1 MKVLVYG
8 DISLNIL
15 DGSSIWMLS
24 VTTAM
29 SDSVDQVDVL
39 LKEQLYTAKLSHQLE
54 HLRNIR
60 LLSVRDDSS
69 LSVDSSADKEAL
81 QPAQAAERIEELD
94 EREHYDVIFVRGR
107 RSAAAVSTRP
117 KIAGRTWAYITD
129 LPYPPT
135 EANASER
142 EEVSR
147 IASKVSRM
155 VAQTE
160 EARSYIESIAPAA
173 AGATLL
179 MPPIIPGRQK
189 SAPEAHISD
198 GVIRI
203 CYAGKFAEAWMTR
216 ELLELPT
223 ALSRLGIKSE
233 LWMIGDKFQGSIS
246 QPDWPDHMRAELAA
260 ADADETSGVKYLG
273 ALSRS
278 EAIEM
283 MSRCNFGVSWR
294 SDELDSSLELSTKVL
309 EYLSAGIMPLVN
321 NSRANRELLGTTYD
335 GFIGSGSKVDDLAN
349 LVLRLWSTAGG
360 NAQFSSEII
369 DKYTVVAAAERLTHQ
384 LEPIRSNVC
393 VPKDD
398 PIRITFAYHDSKFL
412 GDIRRGFAADQSFEI
427 SDDIWRTLHAN
438 DLQKSEDALTRSDV
452 IFCEWA
458 GPNLAWYSSR
468 KRIGQALVCRFH
480 GFEINGPWMKNV
492 DFDAVDHISFV
503 SEHLRS
509 VAIKR
514 FGIDSA
520 ATSVI
525 SNSIDIADLDRPKLP
540 GSGYRLGLLG
550 YVPFLKRPD
559 RALDLVEMLLAEDSQ
574 YVLHIKGRPPWE
586 YPHVWNDPHERQLY
600 LEFFARIRNS
610 SILRNKVV
618 FEPFSPAVGSWLR
631 KIGIMVSPSDRETF
645 HLAVAEGMAS
655 GSVPVVWARDGAFDI
670 FGTDLIF
677 GDTRSMV
684 NTVLGLR
691 DPQIRSSRAAEMR
704 IQASRWS
711 MDRVIQEWKALVLD
725 IVDR

>member
-29 SDSVDQVDVL
+29 SESVDQVDVL
-39 LKEQLYTAKLSHQLE
+39 LKEQLYTTKLSCQLE

-60 LLSVRDDSS
+60 LLAVREGGSV
-69 LSVDSSADKEAL
+69 SVDSSADKEAL
-81 QPAQAAERIEELD
+81 RPEQAAGRIEELD

-107 RSAAAVSTRP
+107 SVSAAVSTRP
-117 KIAGRTWAYITD
+117 KIAERTWAYITD

-135 EANASER
+135 DTNAPGR
-142 EEVSR
+142 EEVAR
-147 IASKVSRM
+147 IARTVSRM

-179 MPPIIPGRQK
+179 MPPIIPSRQM
-189 SAPEAHISD
+189 SASESQMND
-198 GVIRI
+198 CTIRM

-216 ELLELPT
+216 ELLELPR

-233 LWMIGDKFQGSIS
+233 LWMIGDKFQGSLREA
-246 QPDWPDHMRAELAA
+246 DWPERMRTELAA

-283 MSRCNFGVSWR
+283 MSLCDFGVSWR
-294 SDELDSSLELSTKVL
+294 SDELDASLELSTKVL
-309 EYLSAGIMPLVN
+309 EYLSAGTMPLVN
-321 NSRANRELLGTTYD
+321 NSRANRELLGDKYP
-335 GFIGSGSKVDDLAN
+335 GFISPGSRVDDIAE
-349 LVLRLWSTAGG
+349 LVLRLWSTTE
-360 NAQFSSEII
+360 NAKLAPTLINS
-369 DKYTVVAAAERLTHQ
+369 YTVTAAAERLTDQ
-384 LEPIRSNVC
+384 LAPVRSNVG
-393 VPKDD
+393 VRRATPV
-398 PIRITFAYHDSKFL
+398 RLTFACHDSKFL
-412 GDIRRGFAADQSFEI
+412 GEIRRGFAADRSFEI
-427 SDDIWRTLHAN
+427 GDDMWRTLHTN
-438 DLQKSEDALTRSDV
+438 DVLKSEAALKHSDV

-458 GPNLAWYSSR
+458 GPNLAWYSKR
-468 KRIGQALVCRFH
+468 KRNGQALVCRFH

-503 SEHLRS
+503 SEHHRS
-509 VAIKR
+509 VAIER
-514 FGIDSA
+514 FGIDVA

-525 SNSIDIADLDRPKLP
+525 SNAVDVVDLNRPKRP
-540 GSGYRLGLLG
+540 GSEFRIGLLG

-559 RALDLVEMLLAEDSQ
+559 RALDLVEMLLAEDSR

-586 YPHVWNDPHERQLY
+586 YPHVWNDPCERQLY

-610 SILRNKVV
+610 RVLRNKVV
-618 FEPFSPAVGSWLR
+618 FESFSPAVGNWFR
-631 KIGIMVSPSDRETF
+631 KIGIIVSPSDRETF
-645 HLAVAEGMAS
+645 HLAAAEGMAS
-655 GSVPVVWARDGAFDI
+655 GSVPIVWAREGALDI
-670 FGTDLIF
+670 FGDELVYD
-677 GDTRSMV
+677 DTSSRV
-684 NTVLGLR
+684 DAVLRLR
-691 DPQIRSSRAAEMR
+691 DPEIQFVRAEEMR

-711 MDRVIQEWKALVLD
+711 MDRVIDQWKTLVLD
-725 IVDR
+725 IVDL